1 MTIVDR
7 IILTLYTVFMAVVS
21 AVTVLCSLDF
31 IPHRYIAAL
40 IAGIPGNTVYCVG
53 GLIILLLSVRL
64 LIANFAT
71 SSAASLQLSDS
82 ATGKVALGKS
92 AIEDYA
98 SALAQEIYGVF
109 NVKTIAE
116 LGESGIFIRIN
127 ASIEPGIVIPAT
139 SQEVKDN
146 VREGLKK
153 ATGVEVTNVE
163 IFFKQIK
170 AQE

>member
-1 MTIVDR
+1 MSIIDR
-7 IILTLYTVFMAVVS
+7 IILTLYTISMAVVS
-21 AVTVLCSLDF
+21 AVMVLCSLDF
-31 IPHRYIAAL
+31 IPHRYIAAV
-40 IAGIPGNTVYCVG
+40 IAGIPGNTTYCVG
-53 GLIILLLSVRL
+53 GLIFLLLSIRL
-64 LIANFAT
+64 LIANFST

-82 ATGKVALGKS
+82 LNGKVALGKS

-109 NVKTIAE
+109 NVKTIADLE
-116 LGESGIFIRIN
+116 ESGIFIRIN
-127 ASIEPGIVIPAT
+127 ASIEPGIVIPTT
-139 SQEVKDN
+139 SQEIKNN

-153 ATGVEVTNVE
+153 ATGVEVGGVE